1 MTNIYVLNNMEN
13 TDIYGV
19 KLKFGIHFKITALTT
34 HALLLDNTND
44 RLVSIKQTQQNKQTN
59 KAQSK
64 NEKKTKLCSVD
75 IAMFTAIT

>member
-1 MTNIYVLNNMEN
+1 MEN

>member
-1 MTNIYVLNNMEN
+1 MEN

-64 NEKKTKLCSVD
+64 HEKKPKLCSVD

>member
-1 MTNIYVLNNMEN
+1 MEN
-13 TDIYGV
+13 TDINGV

-59 KAQSK
+59 KQANKAQNK
-64 NEKKTKLCSVD
+64 NEKNPKTV
-75 IAMFTAIT
+75 

>member
-59 KAQSK
+59 KQTKHKA
-64 NEKKTKLCSVD
+64 KTKKK
-75 IAMFTAIT
+75 MFTAIT